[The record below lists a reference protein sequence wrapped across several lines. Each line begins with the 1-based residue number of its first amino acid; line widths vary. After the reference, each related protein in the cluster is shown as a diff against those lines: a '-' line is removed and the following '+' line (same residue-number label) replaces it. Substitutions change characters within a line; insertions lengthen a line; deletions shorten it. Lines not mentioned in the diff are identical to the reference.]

1 MLSLSGNIG
10 DTSFT
15 FNTNFLFFIFKT
27 DEKNVFDGWELNYT
41 SGMIGVYDNTAIEN
55 QVILYPNPVTNQL
68 VIDLAQY
75 KVNNIIIYDYMGKQ
89 IKNHCTNTSDIV
101 IVVSDLAKG
110 MYLISINTDKGN
122 ITKKFIKQ

>member
-1 MLSLSGNIG
+1 
-10 DTSFT
+10 
-15 FNTNFLFFIFKT
+15 
-27 DEKNVFDGWELNYT
+27 
-41 SGMIGVYDNTAIEN
+41 MIGVYDNTAIEN

-68 VIDLAQY
+68 VIDLTQY

-101 IVVSDLAKG
+101 IDVSDLAKG